1 MNKQELFEKALNEF
15 DEWPYDEFDWENT
28 EKNSPALVFC
38 IRDCHDDKA
47 YREGGIYTGGT
58 GADPYYFNVICTRE
72 EFEAAKTKR
81 SKKFTKE
88 FNVRGGTNVPEVWQ
102 PCEVLFSG
110 TRYIV
115 VKNENGRE
123 FSRRK
128 AKIKIRDIDKR
139 TDKEKAVDDIVKTLN
154 RSMAYREAAEIIYD
168 KWVGDKK

>member
-15 DEWPYDEFDWENT
+15 NKWPYVNRASMVYDIHGGVYADFYGA
-28 EKNSPALVFC
+28 S
-38 IRDCHDDKA
+38 DDGLN
-47 YREGGIYTGGT
+47 ESW
-58 GADPYYFNVICTRE
+58 FSFVCTRE
-72 EFEAAKTKR
+72 EFESAKAER

-139 TDKEKAVDDIVKTLN
+139 TDKEKAVDDMLMRINK
-154 RSMAYREAAEIIYD
+154 REHLGDILGFVYD